1 LAHRNFAAVNS
12 PKKPILLSLLVLFG
26 ALLGG
31 CALQSPQDSSIPWAK
46 PADWEGQIPGMAAG
60 GH

>member
-1 LAHRNFAAVNS
+1 MNS